1 MNNAGP
7 THLRKQYEANKLIN
21 RQLTAPVIRN
31 IEARTDDLSQVLEVG
46 DTYIFQM
53 DISEIIS
60 VKMPTIS
67 S

>member
-60 VKMPTIS
+60 VKMPNIS

>member
-53 DISEIIS
+53 DILEIIS